1 VNTMQHRSL
10 RRHRSLAP
18 WRGFALAAIALT
30 LVMVTPELTQSAG
43 AAAHS
48 GRATTHT
55 QFAAKHK
62 KRRRPLTLAQK
73 RVLLERYLAAHPGVV
88 LSRKTGKAT
97 SGAPAKKTGKA
108 TYGAPAKKTTK
119 TTRKRVNAAT
129 LRYRRAIAAKLRAG
143 KGAGTA
149 KRAGLRSTRLRSK
162 PITKRS
168 AAPLSLPEL
177 ALYAIAPFLL
187 MGLYLFGTDYLRRRA
202 QGQRRRGS
210 LRKRRASLV
219 ITRASN
225 R

>member
-1 VNTMQHRSL
+1 MQHRSL
-10 RRHRSLAP
+10 RQHRSLAP
-18 WRGFALAAIALT
+18 RRGFAVAAIALT

-43 AAAHS
+43 AVAHS
-48 GRATTHT
+48 GRAATHT
-55 QFAAKHK
+55 QFVAKKHK

-73 RVLLERYLAAHPGVV
+73 RVLLQRYLAAHPGVV

-97 SGAPAKKTGKA
+97 YGAPAKKTA
-108 TYGAPAKKTTK
+108 KTTK